1 MSIELG
7 LGVGVGNTCGLVE
20 QVLEPFWFVVDFG
33 KQAPTERRW
42 GIQVGRGLGE
52 STMSISLE
60 SRSEAGTSESRAKG
74 GQSVGAMVF
83 PKLARRMGRSLD
95 VGEGASRVGWDAPYS
110 WSTII
115 PSRRRQESI
124 EGVLIGC
131 AIGEGLARLPWR
143 RRLGL
148 GAYRGVLRPGSRTDE
163 MIITIQSLLLSQS
176 ATENFCRNLEKRMV
190 WYGRSWPLSWMVRGV
205 GGLVCGLFGRGN
217 KGAFPGSDPLVRA
230 MVLSVVMQGHHEGIL
245 RWVHKS
251 TQMSDRWGEVSQA
264 AFLVATAAQCA
275 QFHQTAYAVGPEEMM
290 ESLSGA
296 AESRD
301 LRLQLEGLGRGITG
315 GLSIREM
322 VKGMGCEGRWRDDSV
337 GNALLGVYTYARHL
351 GDLRGGM
358 EELLGIPGDLRG
370 VASVFGGLGA
380 IHGGVS
386 GIPGDWRGALSLYPY
401 GEEWVQGY
409 VDRCLDW
416 PHGPDDIQ
424 ETMPLPSYPVGQLI
438 RNFSRL
444 FR

>member
-1 MSIELG
+1 
-7 LGVGVGNTCGLVE
+7 
-20 QVLEPFWFVVDFG
+20 
-33 KQAPTERRW
+33 
-42 GIQVGRGLGE
+42 
-52 STMSISLE
+52 MSISLE
-60 SRSEAGTSESRAKG
+60 SRSDARPRG
-74 GQSVGAMVF
+74 GQAVGAMVF
-83 PKLARRMGRSLD
+83 PKLARRGKGKSVELA
-95 VGEGASRVGWDAPYS
+95 EGGARAGWDAPYS

-143 RRLGL
+143 RRLDL
-148 GAYRGVLRPGSRTDE
+148 GAYRGLLCPGSRTDE
-163 MIITIQSLLLSQS
+163 MIITIQSLLLSQA

-190 WYGRSWPLSWMVRGV
+190 WYRRSSPLLWMVRGLGRGV
-205 GGLVCGLFGRGN
+205 RKLAGGSGLVD
-217 KGAFPGSDPLVRA
+217 FPGSDPLVRA
-230 MVLSVVMQGHHEGIL
+230 MVLSVVMQGHHEGVL

-251 TQMSDRWGEVSQA
+251 TQMSDRWGEVTQA
-264 AFLVATAAQCA
+264 AMVVATAAQCA
-275 QFHQTAYAVGPEEMM
+275 QFHQTAYAVGPVEMLG
-290 ESLSGA
+290 SLSEA
-296 AESRD
+296 VESRD
-301 LRLQLEGLGRGITG
+301 LRLQLQGLGSGVLD
-315 GLSIREM
+315 GLEIREM
-322 VKGMGCEGRWRDDSV
+322 VKRMGGEGRWRDDLV

-370 VASVFGGLGA
+370 VASIFGGLGA
-380 IHGGVS
+380 IHSGVA
-386 GIPGDWRGALSLYPY
+386 GIPGDWRGALRLYPY

-424 ETMPLPSYPVGQLI
+424 ETMPLPSHPLGQLI
-438 RNFSRL
+438 RNFRRM

>member
-1 MSIELG
+1 
-7 LGVGVGNTCGLVE
+7 
-20 QVLEPFWFVVDFG
+20 
-33 KQAPTERRW
+33 
-42 GIQVGRGLGE
+42 
-52 STMSISLE
+52 MSISLE
-60 SRSEAGTSESRAKG
+60 SRSEARTSESRAKG

-83 PKLARRMGRSLD
+83 PKLVRRGTGKGVDVAEGGARG
-95 VGEGASRVGWDAPYS
+95 GWDAPYS

-143 RRLGL
+143 HRLRLRG
-148 GAYRGVLRPGSRTDE
+148 YKGVLRPGSRTDE
-163 MIITIQSLLLSQS
+163 MIITIQSLLLSQA

-190 WYGRSWPLSWMVRGV
+190 WYGRSWPLTWMFSGV
-205 GGLVCGLFGRGN
+205 GRSVRRLVGRSYTGD
-217 KGAFPGSDPLVRA
+217 FPGSDPLVRA
-230 MVLSVVMQGHHEGIL
+230 MLLSVVMQGHHEGIL

-251 TQMSDRWGEVSQA
+251 TQMSDRWGGVSQA
-264 AFLVATAAQCA
+264 AFVVATAAQCA
-275 QFHQTAYAVGPEEMM
+275 QFHQTAYAVRPVEMLD
-290 ESLSGA
+290 SLSEA

-301 LRLQLEGLGRGITG
+301 LRLQLKGLGRGITE

-337 GNALLGVYTYARHL
+337 GNALLGLYAYARHL
-351 GDLRGGM
+351 GDLLGGM

-380 IHGGVS
+380 IHSGVA
-386 GIPGDWRGALSLYPY
+386 GIPQEWRGALSLYPY

-438 RNFSRL
+438 RNFSRI
-444 FR
+444 FG